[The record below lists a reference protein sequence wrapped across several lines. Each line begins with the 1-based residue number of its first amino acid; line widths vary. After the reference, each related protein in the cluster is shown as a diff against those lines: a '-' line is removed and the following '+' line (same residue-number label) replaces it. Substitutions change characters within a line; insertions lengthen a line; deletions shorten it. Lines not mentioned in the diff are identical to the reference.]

1 MVDQKCPICYN
12 NHIQSKKE
20 SEMSF
25 IAQYRSPSN
34 ETSVIKSVPIEYLI
48 NARQEVRDAF
58 PGRRIVAR
66 FRGPRRD
73 SMALYC
79 TKKNAR
85 TFAIYID

>member
-1 MVDQKCPICYN
+1 
-12 NHIQSKKE
+12 
-20 SEMSF
+20 MSF
-25 IAQYRSPSN
+25 IAQYCSPAD
-34 ETSVIKSVPIEYLI
+34 ETSVIKNVPIEHLVR
-48 NARQEVRDAF
+48 ARFEVRNAF

>member
-1 MVDQKCPICYN
+1 
-12 NHIQSKKE
+12 
-20 SEMSF
+20 MSF
-25 IAQYRSPSN
+25 IAQYRSPAD
-34 ETSVIKSVPIEYLI
+34 ETSVIKNVPIEHLVR
-48 NARQEVRDAF
+48 ARSEVRNAF

-85 TFAIYID
+85 TFAIYVG

>member
-1 MVDQKCPICYN
+1 
-12 NHIQSKKE
+12 
-20 SEMSF
+20 MSF
-25 IAQYRSPSN
+25 IVQYRSPSN

-73 SMALYC
+73 TMGLYC

-85 TFAIYID
+85 TFAIYVD

>member
-20 SEMSF
+20 S
-25 IAQYRSPSN
+25 

-85 TFAIYID
+85 TFAIYVD